1 MEFRGRIA
9 AIITF
14 IVLALGLRAQAT
26 EISPAMVTL
35 RDRIGGGNIVTHL
48 TGTPTAQ
55 LYAALKGIG
64 ARLGRMNSYG
74 WRDLKRIPNPKDF
87 DAAMLEAHRL
97 GIEPVILLEYEGSYQ
112 SLDPPQP
119 VGSYSDWYATGRAIA
134 TRFQPHGEWAR
145 ENGISGW
152 GATVYAAINEPDVQA
167 TIPRDAYREALSGLA
182 D

>member
-1 MEFRGRIA
+1 METGMVHRRYIA
-9 AIITF
+9 G
-14 IVLALGLRAQAT
+14 LAAVVMLSVTAPAGAADPFPATVPLRY
-26 EISPAMVTL
+26 
-35 RDRIGGGNIVTHL
+35 RIGGGNIVTHL
-48 TGTPTAQ
+48 TGAPTAQ

-167 TIPRDAYREALSGLA
+167 TIPRDAYR
-182 D
+182 